1 MMTTGGTIVPKY
13 NYGCE
18 VCERHWSQWNSMGS
32 DAVECPHCFS
42 KNIKKLPA
50 NFTVVKTEHD
60 NQKTSKENVIDHIE
74 ENRKILRNMRQKAAR
89 EDVLNND

>member
-1 MMTTGGTIVPKY
+1 
-13 NYGCE
+13 
-18 VCERHWSQWNSMGS
+18 MGS